1 MHAIVSFGE
10 GEFAPEGI
18 HGIMFVFVFL
28 DGSKG
33 LESGDKSG
41 KCMTIKV
48 RFISFLQ
55 TLG

>member
-41 KCMTIKV
+41 KFMTIKV
-48 RFISFLQ
+48 RLISFLQ